1 MKKLT
6 ILFAAMLLIQ
16 FVDAQSLTKAERKSA
31 VKYLQWSSKELYKS
45 LKALVRLNS
54 IFTNRTDG
62 LLKSVST
69 ISLSLKALCGAL
81 WTELLMHRLIP
92 PPGLSSRQRMIRSKP

>member
-45 LKALVRLNS
+45 LK
-54 IFTNRTDG
+54 
-62 LLKSVST
+62 
-69 ISLSLKALCGAL
+69 SLSTAQLNFH
-81 WTELLMHRLIP
+81 ESDR
-92 PPGLSSRQRMIRSKP
+92 